1 MVGVETREENLGQK
15 LRNEAVSRGGSLIR
29 FKAEGLQISREV
41 REETKDAGSWRIAL
55 QSISDANES
64 ALGKGFSPIV
74 DQTHQLELATRY
86 TWLRCPQAP

>member
-55 QSISDANES
+55 QRVY
-64 ALGKGFSPIV
+64 L
-74 DQTHQLELATRY
+74 TR
-86 TWLRCPQAP
+86 TKVL